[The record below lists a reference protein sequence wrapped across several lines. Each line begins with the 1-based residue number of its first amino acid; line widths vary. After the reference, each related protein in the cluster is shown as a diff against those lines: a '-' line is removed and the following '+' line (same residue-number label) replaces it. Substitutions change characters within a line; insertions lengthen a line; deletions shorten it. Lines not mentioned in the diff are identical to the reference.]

1 MVKLYVKDSERK
13 PDPEPVRVNARL
25 AVIVGLFGWA
35 AALAVFLLA
44 PSTIPATK
52 DWWPLTCVFGLVLGV
67 FAFFKVRRR

>member
-1 MVKLYVKDSERK
+1 MVKLFVKDSERK

-35 AALAVFLLA
+35 VALAVFLLA

-52 DWWPLTCVFGLVLGV
+52 SWWPFTCVFGLALGV